1 MDYKKAV
8 LKTVCENP
16 TGERDGWIVPSCSTP
31 SDKDLSLVS
40 IPPSPGSI
48 PSEATRI
55 TSNPNDHYFLSRAF
69 EIATDTPETRI
80 TSSEKSRQQSFGP
93 KTKLLPEHVQILNND
108 ENEQRL
114 YRKAILCW

>member
-31 SDKDLSLVS
+31 SDEDLSLVS

-55 TSNPNDHYFLSRAF
+55 TSNPNDHYFLTRAL
-69 EIATDTPETRI
+69 EIATDTHTTDNFQRKVPT
-80 TSSEKSRQQSFGP
+80 
-93 KTKLLPEHVQILNND
+93 TKLWSQD
-108 ENEQRL
+108 
-114 YRKAILCW
+114 KTAT